1 MRGCHEPGWTSAAMD
16 GSSLIQALANEAELK
31 GMGAASGPL
40 AEEVEVEHRLHGVR
54 LPVVDD
60 SLCSSREK
68 PPVVRHGV
76 VCCTSP
82 SFASSVQLWAT
93 KRSCGC

>member
-1 MRGCHEPGWTSAAMD
+1 
-16 GSSLIQALANEAELK
+16 
-31 GMGAASGPL
+31 
-40 AEEVEVEHRLHGVR
+40 LHGVR

-60 SLCSSREK
+60 SLCGSREK